1 MIGHSGKSSNTGN
14 SVLNG
19 FPKQN
24 VHGNYSDGGNGGG
37 NSGAVISPAPGLGLS
52 AYQDPNVP
60 VGKLPKR
67 QGGS

>member
-1 MIGHSGKSSNTGN
+1 MMKSGS
-14 SVLNG
+14 SVLTQKG
-19 FPKQN
+19 PSVFRP
-24 VHGNYSDGGNGGG
+24 DGGNGGG

-60 VGKLPKR
+60 VGPLPKR

>member
-1 MIGHSGKSSNTGN
+1 MALKSGE
-14 SVLNG
+14 SVFNQ
-19 FPKQN
+19 FPHKN
-24 VHGNYSDGGNGGG
+24 VSGPGYSDKGNGGG

-60 VGKLPKR
+60 VGPLPRR